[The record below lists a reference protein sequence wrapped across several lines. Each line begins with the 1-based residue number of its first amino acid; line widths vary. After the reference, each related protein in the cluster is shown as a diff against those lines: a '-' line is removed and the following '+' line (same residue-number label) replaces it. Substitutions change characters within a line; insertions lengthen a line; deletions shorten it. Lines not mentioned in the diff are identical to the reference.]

1 MSKTE
6 PVHVVVGVIYNKQ
19 GQVLLTQRPRHV
31 HQAGKWE
38 FPGGKVESNED
49 VVTALTRE
57 LDEELGIKPLQ
68 RRPLIRIHHRYEEKD
83 VLLDVWAIDDYAGS
97 DYSRVSKGRE
107 GQPVR
112 WSMVNT
118 LNPAEFPAAN
128 RAIISAVQL
137 PSRYL
142 ITPEPGEDLVLFLSQ
157 LQSALDAGVRLVR
170 LRAWSLSSPQYM
182 ALVRQVVEL
191 CRVYQARVM
200 LSGDVSVISR
210 ALHDGVGDGIHLSRR
225 QLLALVMRS
234 DMPSGWLAASCHNA
248 AEMAKAQ
255 ALGVDFVVLSPVLP
269 TLTHPDTQ
277 ALGWSHFQEIVDQAN
292 LPVFALGGL
301 SAADLSSAWQA
312 GGQGV
317 AAIRGLW
324 GQR

>member
-31 HQAGKWE
+31 HQGGKWE